1 MARAGEPAIE
11 HDGGK
16 MGTRHSLALKPGAE
30 TSAEATGEKV
40 QRGKNPAVKADQP
53 EPGGIL
59 RSDARTEVQEHPEA
73 GTRVWLVS
81 FFVQTSQTADF
92 FGEFSVVRGPNR
104 RTAIGDAPM
113 YGEGYGERN
122 NQTEEH

>member
-1 MARAGEPAIE
+1 
-11 HDGGK
+11 
-16 MGTRHSLALKPGAE
+16 MGACHALALKPGAE

-53 EPGGIL
+53 ELGGIP
-59 RSDARTEVQEHPEA
+59 RSDARTEVQEHPKT
-73 GTRVWLVS
+73 GTRVRLVS

-92 FGEFSVVRGPNR
+92 FGEFFVVRRPNR
-104 RTAIGDAPM
+104 CTAIGDAPM
-113 YGEGYGERN
+113 YGEGYGQRN

>member
-1 MARAGEPAIE
+1 
-11 HDGGK
+11 
-16 MGTRHSLALKPGAE
+16 MGACHSLALKPGAE

-40 QRGKNPAVKADQP
+40 QRGKNPAVKPHQP

-59 RSDARTEVQEHPEA
+59 RSDPRTQVQEHPKT
-73 GTRVWLVS
+73 GTRVRIIS

-104 RTAIGDAPM
+104 CAAIGNAPVDC
-113 YGEGYGERN
+113 EGYGERN